1 MLSRLSLRNLL
12 TVPYVLLVLLLALV
26 IGALS
31 FAAGRNAIDNLSGL
45 LLDETVTRISV
56 ASTQHISGSQ
66 AVLEAAFP
74 MGMPAPTTFDD
85 QALTAMRLRF
95 WIATSIH
102 RDPNNYAYYGD
113 QAGRFYGVFRS
124 GDVEAEVRVRQTG
137 EGMRSIYRFS
147 GIDGALQTPSVE
159 TRVYDPRERPY
170 FNIAQKTNRHLWTPI
185 YIDFRNNELVT
196 TRVRRVNNAQGEF
209 AGVVATDLALQRVS
223 TFLKRLDLSANA
235 VAMIVE
241 PDGQLVGVSRGATT
255 QKDAQGES
263 VRINAAQSSDAL
275 VAATFAAV
283 STRINAVNNTEVQT
297 TSFDDATAGT
307 VQVGYAKLQ
316 DDAGLNWWIMVAVPR
331 SDFLGQVEKNF
342 QRTLWLGLTACLA
355 VVLLGLMVL
364 STVSRELRTLAQAA
378 KGVGDGTLLE
388 PLQTKRSDE
397 LGDLARSF
405 SDMQVRLLT
414 DPLTG
419 LQNREAVLRTMEDR
433 IVQRRRTNDA
443 RPFAVLF
450 ADINQFKSINDRF
463 GHDVGDEVLR
473 EVASRMRRGVR
484 TQDLVARYAGD
495 EFVILLD
502 AVEHARD
509 AHVVRANLEA
519 SLREP
524 LHSLHALAP
533 GESFTGATFGVA
545 VFPADGQDVETLV
558 KRADEDMYRRKGSR

>member
-12 TVPYVLLVLLLALV
+12 TVPYVLLVLLLASV

-31 FAAGRNAIDNLSGL
+31 YAAGRNAIDNLSAL

-56 ASTQHISGSQ
+56 ASKQHISGSQ

-74 MGMPAPTTFDD
+74 MGMPAPTAFDD
-85 QALTAMRLRF
+85 KALAAMRLRF

-113 QAGRFYGVFRS
+113 QDGRFYGVLRS
-124 GDVEAEVRVRQTG
+124 GDNDAEVRMRRAG
-137 EGMRSIYRFS
+137 EGMRSIYKFS
-147 GIDGALQTPSVE
+147 GIDGELQTPSVE

-170 FNIAQKTNRHLWTPI
+170 YGIAQKTNRHLWTPI

-196 TRVRRVNNAQGEF
+196 TRVRRVNDAKGAF
-209 AGVVATDLALQRVS
+209 VGVVATDLALARVS
-223 TFLKRLDLSANA
+223 TFLKRMDLSPNA

-255 QKDAQGES
+255 QKDAAGES

-283 STRINAVNNTEVQT
+283 SNPIKAVTTTEAQT
-297 TSFDDATAGT
+297 TRFDDAQAGT

-331 SDFLGQVEKNF
+331 SDFLGQIEKSF
-342 QRTLWLGLTACLA
+342 LQTLWLGLAACLA
-355 VVLLGLMVL
+355 AVLLGLAVL
-364 STVSRELRTLAQAA
+364 STVSRELRKLARAA

-388 PLQTKRSDE
+388 PLKTNRSDE

-433 IVQRRRTNDA
+433 IVQRRRNNDA

-450 ADINQFKSINDRF
+450 ADINHFKAINDRF

-519 SLREP
+519 ALREP
-524 LHSLHALAP
+524 LHSLHALAQ
-533 GESFTGATFGVA
+533 GEAFTGATFGMA
-545 VFPADGQDVETLV
+545 VFPTDGQDVETLV
-558 KRADEDMYRRKGSR
+558 KRADEDMYRRKVSR